1 MKISSTVSPVG
12 SATNGGRSRSVAGA
26 TPRAATPAGAEV
38 DLSPLSSRLQE
49 IQASVSADP
58 VVDTKRVSE
67 IKQAIAEGRFKVN
80 PERIADGLIDSVR
93 QLLAKNRSA

>member
-12 SATNGGRSRSVAGA
+12 SATNGGRPRSTAGA
-26 TPRAATPAGAEV
+26 AERPATPAGAEV

-49 IQASVSADP
+49 LQANASSGP
-58 VVDTKRVSE
+58 VVDSQRVSD

-80 PERIADGLIDSVR
+80 PERIADGLLDSVR
-93 QLLAKNRSA
+93 QMLAKDR